1 MLKWCSNDDK
11 RIESIDSIA
20 TYAYGTSQD
29 LVCKKEKTKCIT
41 KQCITKQCKE
51 W

>member
-11 RIESIDSIA
+11 RTESIDSIE
-20 TYAYGTSQD
+20 TYTYGTSQD
-29 LVCKKEKTKCIT
+29 LVCKKEKTKCN
-41 KQCITKQCKE
+41 CITKQCKE